1 MLSKDQLESMRST
14 AWSLGELL
22 ELGGCRE
29 GEYSVSDSPNL
40 NYIITELP
48 RKDDLLMSSS
58 SNPVSPVSLGS
69 PALSLSQSPLSST
82 LHHSSQSKGRPHTS
96 SPAEDRPSS
105 RPSTPRPIID

>member
-1 MLSKDQLESMRST
+1 MLSKDQLESIRSM

-22 ELGGCRE
+22 ELGGCRK
-29 GEYSVSDSPNL
+29 GEYSVSDSSNL
-40 NYIITELP
+40 NYTINELS

-58 SNPVSPVSLGS
+58 SNQVSPVS

-96 SPAEDRPSS
+96 SPAEDRFRS